1 MSRPKQTAFFTTT
14 RPHLARPAY
23 PPTARRFAMARSMH
37 VVPVTSS
44 EVSVTSF
51 CHDVR
56 EIMLSVGF
64 RNQAGGNYQLVHLRR
79 NPAVLGVAGRNS
91 TGLLIHPTQLFEVI
105 ARHRIAFG
113 FRINAVHA
121 RGVEAEDAP
130 LYVIGQRFPTK
141 TLHQLVGHFQPAK
154 SFDLPLR
161 RAPPDRVGSP
171 QDVVGAEG
179 IDDEPTTYAA
189 SSGLLET
196 IM

>member
-1 MSRPKQTAFFTTT
+1 MDPPAAFLHLRDAKMRHQIHAADGHHHALVPSVKICLEHRTEAMNSGALTINVYAPKQTAFFTTT

-79 NPAVLGVAGRNS
+79 DPAVLGVAGCKS
-91 TGLLIHPTQLFEVI
+91 AGLFVHPT
-105 ARHRIAFG
+105 
-113 FRINAVHA
+113 
-121 RGVEAEDAP
+121 
-130 LYVIGQRFPTK
+130 
-141 TLHQLVGHFQPAK
+141 
-154 SFDLPLR
+154 
-161 RAPPDRVGSP
+161 
-171 QDVVGAEG
+171 
-179 IDDEPTTYAA
+179 
-189 SSGLLET
+189 
-196 IM
+196 